1 MKGPIATH
9 RGFVIG
15 AQLLAILILL
25 DVSETFFV
33 LCFVQAETLM
43 YVQRLCLVW
52 LSVAVFY
59 CRCSVFV
66 FGSWFVV
73 VILLGMYDEN
83 IITKDYMG
91 LYPI

>member
-15 AQLLAILILL
+15 AQLLDILILL

-52 LSVAVFY
+52 L